1 MPHQLINANGLQ
13 FCYDEIGGA
22 DRPALLLIM
31 GLGTQMIAWPE
42 PFLQHLADGGYRVI
56 RFDNRDIGLSANL
69 GDRPAPNPAMLA
81 IAGRFGLHLPVPYTL
96 HDMKRDT
103 LGLMDALDIDRAHLV
118 GASMGGM
125 IAHLVA
131 SERPDRVATLTSIM
145 SSSGARHLPGPPADV
160 RRHLMSRPPGSEDQY
175 VQRRLR
181 TLQLVGS
188 RTYPADPDA
197 LEERLRAAY
206 RRSFRPE
213 GYMRQLAAVIASGDR
228 VAALRRI
235 QVPTLVIHG
244 DEDRLVPPAASR
256 HIAQLVPGS
265 RLEIIEGM
273 GHDLPEPLWPRLADL
288 ILEHA
293 ASCGT
298 GH

>member
-1 MPHQLINANGLQ
+1 VTHQFIEANGLQ
-13 FCYDEIGGA
+13 LCYDEIGDP
-22 DRPALLLIM
+22 DRPVLLLIM

-42 PFLQHLADGGYRVI
+42 PFLRRLADAGYRVI
-56 RFDNRDIGLSANL
+56 RFDNRDIGLSAHF
-69 GDRPAPNPAMLA
+69 GSQPAPNPAMLA
-81 IAGRFGLHLPVPYTL
+81 IATRFGLRVPVPYTL

-103 LGLMDALDIDRAHLV
+103 LGLMDALGVDRAHLV

-125 IAHLVA
+125 IAQLAA
-131 SERPDRVATLTSIM
+131 SEHPDRVASLTSIM

-160 RRHLMSRPPGSEDQY
+160 RRHLISRPPGDEDQY

-188 RTYPADPDA
+188 RTHPADPHA
-197 LEERLRAAY
+197 LAERLRAAY
-206 RRSFRPE
+206 RRSFRPA

-235 QVPTLVIHG
+235 RVPTLVIHG
-244 DEDRLVPPAASR
+244 TEDRLVPPACSK
-256 HIAQLVPGS
+256 HIAQLVPGA
-265 RLEIIEGM
+265 RLELIEGM

-288 ILEHA
+288 IVENA
-293 ASCGT
+293 ASAL
-298 GH
+298 